1 MENWLE
7 ALQWLGARVFFAF
20 WLPLIAWSLV
30 AWLLDHLLNRI
41 EAPHKT
47 LSLRLAVFWA
57 LPLGMVWASWG
68 WLPQWEVP
76 LVRPA
81 VALEVQEV
89 VFLVQNPAAAKP
101 LFTVGLWYVFPLVL
115 LVGIVIRGI
124 WKAFLFWTSVQDVRA
139 LRTCL
144 FPVQQN
150 SANAEVLQIARCM
163 DIQRPIALCTAERT
177 FSPFT
182 FGIFR
187 PVLALPPELLLPS
200 EGRTLAIRHELVHIR
215 RFDVL
220 WRLSEEG
227 LLWIMGWHPFVHR
240 YHHEILFAREA
251 TCDAEVLS
259 GSHVSRQHYAQLLY
273 HLLASESMRTN
284 PLLSTM
290 ASAQFQQLKRRIQ
303 TMKKQLDKPPYKM
316 RWWGLCLLIF
326 AVGLTAVSG
335 LLNRPKAFAK
345 PIKNERI
352 LPTTS
357 QSITPKQVLAPRTM
371 REDTLKTILVNGKKK
386 VIQTVIVRENFTK
399 PIRVK
404 FKDGTFL
411 DMTSDEALGKGI
423 VLPPPPP
430 PPPPP
435 PMRDKNGS
443 KATNGVNGP
452 DNKPDAKGIWTFVEK
467 FPEFPGG
474 LDSMNEYLT
483 ANVTYPESARKEGIE
498 GPVFVQFVVG
508 EDGQILDAMVVQG
521 IGGGCDEEALR
532 VVNAMPRW
540 RPGSHQGM
548 PVKVRYTVQMRFRL
562 K

>member
-47 LSLRLAVFWA
+47 LSLRLSVFWA
-57 LPLGMVWASWG
+57 LPLGMVWAAWG

-89 VFLVQNPAAAKP
+89 VLLVQNPNAFKS
-101 LFTVGLWYVFPLVL
+101 LFTLDLWYIFPLVL

-124 WKAFLFWTSVQDVRA
+124 WKAFLFWTSFQDVQA

-144 FPVQQN
+144 VPVRQEG
-150 SANAEVLQIARCM
+150 ANAEVLQIARCM

-182 FGIFR
+182 FGVFR
-187 PVLALPPELLLPS
+187 PVLALPPELLMPS
-200 EGRTLAIRHELVHIR
+200 EARTLAIRHELVHIR

-227 LLWIMGWHPFVHR
+227 LLWIMDWHPLVHR

-259 GSHVSRQHYAQLLY
+259 GSHMSRQHYAQLLY

-303 TMKKQLDKPPYKM
+303 TMKKQSDKPPVKM
-316 RWWGLCLLIF
+316 LWWSLGLLFF

-335 LLNRPKAFAK
+335 LLDRSKALAK
-345 PIKNERI
+345 PIKNERL

-357 QSITPKQVLAPRTM
+357 QPIVPKQVLAPKTM
-371 REDTLKTILVNGKKK
+371 REDTLKTMLVNGKKK
-386 VIQTVIVRENFTK
+386 VVKSVTVRENVTK

-404 FKDGTFL
+404 FNDGTFL
-411 DMTSDEALGKGI
+411 DLTSDEALGKGI

-430 PPPPP
+430 PPP
-435 PMRDKNGS
+435 MRGENGS
-443 KATNGVNGP
+443 SATHIPRDINGP
-452 DNKPDAKGIWTFVEK
+452 DNKSDAKGIWTFVEK
-467 FPEFPGG
+467 QPEFPGG
-474 LDSMNEYLT
+474 AAAMNEYLQ
-483 ANVTYPESARKEGIE
+483 NNIQYPETARTAGIE
-498 GPVFVQFVVG
+498 GPVFVQFVVR
-508 EDGQILDAMVVQG
+508 EDGQIMDAVVVRG

-540 RPGSHQGM
+540 NPGSHKGK
-548 PVKVRYTVQMRFRL
+548 PIKVRYTVQVRFRL
-562 K
+562 R